1 MLLGKDI
8 MLLHHQEQPSH
19 FRLTTLEDIKYLAP
33 RLRYEDKREIL
44 ASVGTTPLDA
54 LTLSY
59 YSSNLVFT
67 IVNPKN
73 EPVAIFGVGDAG
85 NGVGGIWLLATDNLK
100 DIKFPFLKENKKV
113 INFLNTKYKILWNFV
128 DCRNSLHIKWLK
140 WCGFK
145 FINKQKRG
153 VLNKPFYE
161 VIKILCV

>member
-1 MLLGKDI
+1 MQVGKDI
-8 MLLHHQEQPSH
+8 MLQHLQEHRSH
-19 FRLTTLEDIKYLAP
+19 FRLATLEDLKYLAP
-33 RLRYEDKREIL
+33 RLRCEDKREIL
-44 ASVGTTPLDA
+44 ASIGTIPIDA

-59 YSSNLVFT
+59 YASDLVFT
-67 IVNPKN
+67 IVNPKD
-73 EPVAIFGVGDAG
+73 EPVAIFGVGG
-85 NGVGGIWLLATDNLK
+85 TKNGVGGIWLLATDNLK

-153 VLNKPFYE
+153 VLNNPFYE

>member
-1 MLLGKDI
+1 MQVGKDI
-8 MLLHHQEQPSH
+8 MLQHLQEHRSH
-19 FRLTTLEDIKYLAP
+19 FRLSTLEDLKYLAP

-44 ASVGTTPLDA
+44 ASVGMIPIDA

-59 YSSNLVFT
+59 YASDLVFT
-67 IVNPKN
+67 IVNPKD
-73 EPVAIFGVGDAG
+73 EPVAIFGVGG
-85 NGVGGIWLLATDNLK
+85 TKNGVGGIWLLATDNLK

-161 VIKILCV
+161 VIKII